1 MPKRKKTYLLN
12 YAGQKQRFA
21 RSVLAG
27 DFVFLSG
34 SSGRTLETGE
44 VSSGDVRDQTR
55 VALDKI
61 RLALEEAGTSMEH
74 IVKVVIYFK
83 DMKDYEAV
91 KRTEFEYWQEHAPA
105 LAEEP
110 PASTVCQVASLSKP
124 NMLVEIDIVALR
136 GDIQG

>member
-1 MPKRKKTYLLN
+1 MPKKKKTYLLS

-21 RSVLAG
+21 RSVVAG

-44 VSSGDVRDQTR
+44 VSSDKARDQTR
-55 VALDKI
+55 VAMDKI
-61 RLALEEAGTSMEH
+61 RLALEEAGTSMEN

-83 DMKDYEAV
+83 DMKDYETV
-91 KRTEFEYWQEHAPA
+91 KRAEFEYWQEHAPT

-110 PASTVCQVASLSKP
+110 PASTVCQVVSLSKP

-136 GDIQG
+136 GDI